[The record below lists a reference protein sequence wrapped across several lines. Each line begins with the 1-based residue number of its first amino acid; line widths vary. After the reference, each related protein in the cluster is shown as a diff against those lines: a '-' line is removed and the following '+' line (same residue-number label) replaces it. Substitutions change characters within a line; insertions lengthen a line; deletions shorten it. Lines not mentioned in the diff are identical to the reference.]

1 MLVFVDQLKTAV
13 PFYHLRHYLPP
24 GITGW
29 AQVNYPYCD
38 CIEDSKKKLEYDRF
52 YVRNSSPTLD
62 LRILLRTARV
72 VLFRSGS
79 R

>member
-1 MLVFVDQLKTAV
+1 V
-13 PFYHLRHYLPP
+13 
-24 GITGW
+24 
-29 AQVNYPYCD
+29 
-38 CIEDSKKKLEYDRF
+38 EDARKKLQYDLF
-52 YVRNSSPTLD
+52 YVRNASPTLD

>member
-1 MLVFVDQLKTAV
+1 V
-13 PFYHLRHYLPP
+13 PFYHLRHYVPP

-29 AQVNYPYCD
+29 AQVNYPYGD
-38 CIEDSKKKLEYDRF
+38 CVEDAKKKLQYDLF
-52 YVRNSSPTLD
+52 YVRNASPSLD